1 MRILKFFILLL
12 VFFASCEKQKDE
24 TTKSA
29 WQRTMG
35 GSDLDVSWSIQQTND
50 GGYII
55 TGFSSSNDHDVSGN
69 HGYFDYWIV
78 KITSTGKLDWQKS
91 LGGSDLDLSWSIQQT
106 NDGGYIIAGFS
117 ESNDGDV
124 SGNHGKSDY
133 WIVKLTSTG
142 ELDWQKSLGGSDR
155 DESYSIEQTN
165 DGGYI
170 IAGCSESNDGD
181 VSGNH
186 GDYDYWIVKL
196 TSTGEIDWQ
205 KSLGGSDLER
215 AHSIQQTTDGGYI
228 IAGYTWS
235 NDGDVSGYHGTRD
248 FWIVKLT
255 STGKLDWQ
263 RSLGG
268 YQNELAYYIQQTT
281 DGGYI
286 IAGESSSGNC
296 DVTDYYGGSDYWI
309 VKLTSTGELDWQRS
323 IGGSDDDYA
332 YSVQQT
338 NDGGYIIAGSSE
350 SNDGNVSENH
360 GNYDYWI
367 VKLTSTGELDWEKS
381 LGGSDLDESFS
392 IQQTTDRGYVIAGC
406 SESNDGDV
414 SENHGSRD
422 YWIVKL
428 TSTGELDVNLQIPLN
443 KIY

>member
-268 YQNELAYYIQQTT
+268 YQNELAYYIQQTN

-286 IAGESSSGNC
+286 IAGESNSGNG
-296 DVTDYYGGSDYWI
+296 DVTDTYGGSDYWI

>member
-1 MRILKFFILLL
+1 MRILKFLILLL

-24 TTKSA
+24 ATIGA
-29 WQRTMG
+29 WQRSLG
-35 GSDLDVSWSIQQTND
+35 GSDLDVSWSVQQTTD
-50 GGYII
+50 GGYVIA
-55 TGFSSSNDHDVSGN
+55 GFSSSNDRDVSGN
-69 HGYFDYWIV
+69 HGYFDGWIV
-78 KITSTGKLDWQKS
+78 RITSTGTLNWQKS
-91 LGGSDLDLSWSIQQT
+91 LGGSDLDLTLSIRQT
-106 NDGGYIIAGFS
+106 NDGGYIITGYS

-124 SGNHGKSDY
+124 SGNHGESDY

-142 ELDWQKSLGGSDR
+142 ELDWQKSLGGSDL

-186 GDYDYWIVKL
+186 GEYDYWIVKL
-196 TSTGEIDWQ
+196 TSTGDIDWQ
-205 KSLGGSDLER
+205 KSLGGSDSER
-215 AHSIQQTTDGGYI
+215 AYSIQQTTDGGYI
-228 IAGYTWS
+228 IAGYSWS
-235 NDGDVSGYHGTRD
+235 NDGDVLGNHGIR
-248 FWIVKLT
+248 
-255 STGKLDWQ
+255 
-263 RSLGG
+263 
-268 YQNELAYYIQQTT
+268 
-281 DGGYI
+281 
-286 IAGESSSGNC
+286 
-296 DVTDYYGGSDYWI
+296 DYWI
-309 VKLTSTGELDWQRS
+309 VKLTSTGELDWQKTLGGNQNDIAYYIQQTNDGGYIIAGES
-323 IGGSDDDYA
+323 NSDNGDVTDNYGGSDYWIVKLTSKGELDWQKSLGGSNDDYA
-332 YSVQQT
+332 YSVQQI

-350 SNDGNVSENH
+350 SNNGDVSGNH

-367 VKLTSTGELDWEKS
+367 VKLTSTGELDWQKS
-381 LGGSDLDESFS
+381 LGGSDRDESFS

-428 TSTGELDVNLQIPLN
+428 TSTGELDVNLQKAPN